1 MKTDPIVMPPVPQPG
16 PDMIKD
22 HSAVISA
29 AHGDRHDGVTET
41 GRLAFPLPWCVP
53 EKGPESTG

>member
-29 AHGDRHDGVTET
+29 AHGDRHGE
-41 GRLAFPLPWCVP
+41 LPAAFTLLSFRIILLFRW
-53 EKGPESTG
+53 